1 MPVTWSIGKDF
12 VEEHKRI
19 FLRTILDIPLTCIP
33 PTWCFWTK
41 MVEIYVFHFSA
52 ENHLIE
58 KSVRKL
64 KNRSKCCSYFCC
76 SNANLCWSSLSIL
89 FNNRLCGVAWP
100 GDKKVDIPLY
110 FTSARQLNCNQPPLS
125 HPPTLHLRPLNCR
138 THIAQK
144 QPTLVL
150 LPPPIGWFLFQWI
163 SEYPILHVPMLIPLL
178 HWFQNSFCFRS
189 RTFPSHGGNFFDY
202 NGNYSGKT
210 AKKRFLAIKSVTKVL
225 QPSS

>member
-1 MPVTWSIGKDF
+1 MPETWSIGKDF

-100 GDKKVDIPLY
+100 GDKKVDIPLN
-110 FTSARQLNCNQPPLS
+110 FEDKSIFIRILATRAGFAFRRGPC
-125 HPPTLHLRPLNCR
+125 
-138 THIAQK
+138 
-144 QPTLVL
+144 
-150 LPPPIGWFLFQWI
+150 GW
-163 SEYPILHVPMLIPLL
+163 
-178 HWFQNSFCFRS
+178 NS
-189 RTFPSHGGNFFDY
+189 N
-202 NGNYSGKT
+202 
-210 AKKRFLAIKSVTKVL
+210 
-225 QPSS
+225 